1 MAHSYPSLD
10 IIFALQ
16 ESDAGRHVLD
26 MRGVR
31 DISVSVRRRG
41 GGCGVRGVGREAV
54 VEGCDTG
61 EGGGWVG

>member
-31 DISVSVRRRG
+31 DISVGVSGRG
-41 GGCGVRGVGREAV
+41 WGCGVRGVRREAV
-54 VEGCDTG
+54 VEGCDAG
-61 EGGGWVG
+61 EGSGWVG